1 MLVLPSNNWAEKNV
15 HLAKALELLG
25 KSDTTAF
32 LIDLVGMHDQVEV
45 LFSQVPQYVI
55 YSASVKEVMESAV
68 RYLLVHEMGFELQT
82 LRSGSHSYWRN
93 HQIVIKRWCTSAAH
107 GASWRVRRGE

>member
-1 MLVLPSNNWAEKNV
+1 
-15 HLAKALELLG
+15 
-25 KSDTTAF
+25 
-32 LIDLVGMHDQVEV
+32 MHDQVEM

-93 HQIVIKRWCTSAAH
+93 HQIVIKRWSSIVESLVH
-107 GASWRVRRGE
+107 ERGAWGELESQKG